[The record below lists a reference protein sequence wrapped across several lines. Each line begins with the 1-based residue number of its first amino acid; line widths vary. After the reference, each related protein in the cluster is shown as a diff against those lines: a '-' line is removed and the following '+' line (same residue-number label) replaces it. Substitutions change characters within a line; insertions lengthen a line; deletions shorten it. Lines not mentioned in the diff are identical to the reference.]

1 MLWLAV
7 EANRDGTG
15 LTSAR
20 VGVIRLSKLARV
32 TRARGSIKS
41 IKNVEYMI

>member
-15 LTSAR
+15 LTSGR
-20 VGVIRLSKLARV
+20 VGVIRLSKLARNHQGERKHKV
-32 TRARGSIKS
+32 DLKC
-41 IKNVEYMI
+41 